1 VKDIRCGLLLLLFR
15 SSPRFGAP
23 LALLTVPDR
32 FSSCHKKAGR
42 VEGAM
47 NLYALQ
53 EFLGVL
59 LVLAVFMG
67 TILVLGVALIL
78 FHEVI
83 RRALHG
89 AKTAVTP
96 LKGLSAKDQWLQ
108 GTHGRSVLR

>member
-1 VKDIRCGLLLLLFR
+1 
-15 SSPRFGAP
+15 
-23 LALLTVPDR
+23 
-32 FSSCHKKAGR
+32 
-42 VEGAM
+42 M
-47 NLYALQ
+47 NLYTVR

-96 LKGLSAKDQWLQ
+96 FKGLSAKDQWLQ
-108 GTHGRSVLR
+108 GTHARSVLR

>member
-1 VKDIRCGLLLLLFR
+1 
-15 SSPRFGAP
+15 
-23 LALLTVPDR
+23 
-32 FSSCHKKAGR
+32 
-42 VEGAM
+42 M
-47 NLYALQ
+47 NLYAVQ

-96 LKGLSAKDQWLQ
+96 LKGLSAKDQWIQ
-108 GTHGRSVLR
+108 GTHGRSVVR